1 MLIFELP
8 VDRAVRCYNAFWFGA
23 EDPIM
28 TNEEMQRA
36 MDFIVQ
42 QQAQAGTK
50 IDAVGEKLNLLAET
64 QKRAEERWAQTENG
78 IRALLS
84 IAEMHE
90 REIQSHTQQILSIGE
105 NAKAT
110 DERLN
115 ALINVV
121 QRQLSNGRNGK

>member
-1 MLIFELP
+1 
-8 VDRAVRCYNAFWFGA
+8 
-23 EDPIM
+23 M

-36 MDFIVQ
+36 MDFIVEME
-42 QQAQAGTK
+42 AKSSAK
-50 IDAVGEKLNLLAET
+50 IDALAEA
-64 QKRAEERWAQTENG
+64 QKQGQKDADERWAQGDERWARADERWARTEES

-90 REIQSHTQQILSIGE
+90 REIQANAQQILSLGE
-105 NAKAT
+105 QTSAT

-121 QRQLSNGRNGK
+121 ERQISEGRNGKS